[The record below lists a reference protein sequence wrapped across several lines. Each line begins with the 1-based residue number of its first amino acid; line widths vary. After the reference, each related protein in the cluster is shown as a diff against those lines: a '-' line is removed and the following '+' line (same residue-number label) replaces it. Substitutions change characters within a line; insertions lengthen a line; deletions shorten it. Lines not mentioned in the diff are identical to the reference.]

1 MRQHSRNLRS
11 IAIVL
16 VLFLVVSVTAG
27 AEDLQ
32 QHLRDQYQ
40 GKTRL
45 LRGFYSGDS
54 LLYESSGALIGKEIT
69 GDWSDDGFVALDDI
83 HTIGPHLVIAGRR
96 LLVTRLT
103 PEFALTPARKRS
115 AEGKDLGPAV
125 LKIDVD
131 FGMNAPSAAEADAV
145 ISKIFLT
152 EQDSLADLVPEYWK
166 PCVPEGLAG
175 RNKSCNFSE
184 KVLAI
189 PGVMPPQNGSGTVGA
204 SGDQSQSAQLGKMVR
219 LENGMI
225 PPRTISSPEPEFS
238 EGARGVKYQGVA
250 TLALVVNTEGKPIKV
265 RVVTPLGAGLDA
277 KAVHAVESWK
287 FEPARRNNQP
297 VAMDIMVGV
306 DFHLY

>member
-1 MRQHSRNLRS
+1 MSHHCRNLHS
-11 IAIVL
+11 IAFVL
-16 VLFLVVSVTAG
+16 ALCLVVSVAAG
-27 AEDLQ
+27 ADDLQ

-54 LLYESSGALIGKEIT
+54 LLYDSSGLLIGKEIT

-83 HTIGPHLVIAGRR
+83 HTIGPRLVIEGRR

-103 PEFALTPARKRS
+103 PEFAFTAARRRS
-115 AEGKDLGPAV
+115 ADGKDVGPVV

-131 FGMNAPSAAEADAV
+131 FGTNAPSAAQADAV

-166 PCVPEGLAG
+166 PCVPEGLTG
-175 RNKSCNFSE
+175 KNKNCNFSD

-189 PGVMPPQNGSGTVGA
+189 PGVVPSQNGSVPVRPL
-204 SGDQSQSAQLGKMVR
+204 GDQSQFAENGKMVS
-219 LENGMI
+219 LEKGMS
-225 PPRTISSPEPEFS
+225 PPKAISSPDPEFS
-238 EGARGVKYQGVA
+238 DGARGVKYQGVA
-250 TLALVVNTEGKPIKV
+250 ILGLVVNAEGKPIKV

-297 VAMDIMVGV
+297 TAMDIMVEV